1 MFASDLVSPDNRKE
15 KTNNQLFTVIIK
27 VDSALILHTVYM
39 VTTFPSPPHL
49 PPPRPVK
56 LPERV
61 FQSTREVKFLFIPF
75 FRW

>member
-1 MFASDLVSPDNRKE
+1 MFVSDLVSPDNRKE

-39 VTTFPSPPHL
+39 VTFPSPPHL
-49 PPPRPVK
+49 PPPPPVK

-75 FRW
+75 FR